1 MGDIYTG
8 IDLGT
13 DSVKIV
19 VMEKRQ
25 DKFVV
30 LSSSSYPSQGIRNGQ
45 VVDIKA
51 VSNSIRGA
59 VKKCENILDI
69 KIKKIVAAL
78 SPIDCKMDI
87 VVRTVDVLDP
97 SAITG
102 VDISNVL
109 NEAINS
115 HQVDGYEIIT
125 VTPISFSVDD
135 KENIKDPKGMSGSI
149 LEAKIVISSIPKSGL
164 YKMLEAIG
172 LAGLETV
179 DVAFTSTGDY
189 YATRGTGVDNYVGAV
204 VNIGK
209 NSTNVSIFN
218 KGIQIKHSLLPIGS
232 SNVDKDLAYVFSIK
246 GNDAC
251 KIKENFA
258 FALEEYAD
266 QSEKINILTTDNQ
279 KKEINQLE
287 VSKVVEARL
296 VEILKLSKNEIKNL
310 TNREIRYIIVTGG
323 LSEIQGFHL
332 LIDREFSGLA
342 KVCKISTIGIRHNKY
357 SSAYGVIKYFDEKLS
372 LRERVYDMIDK
383 ENREILTSTENKLSD
398 YERFNEVYGHLF
410 D

>member
-51 VSNSIRGA
+51 AANSIRGA

-115 HQVDGYEIIT
+115 HQVEGYEIIT

>member
-51 VSNSIRGA
+51 VANSIRGA